1 MSRKLAGLAVALG
14 AAVFAAC
21 SGQNGG
27 NAAGSGASYALPG
40 MPQLQITAVLPDGKT
55 GTAMEELPGE
65 GVGTVHDSFWQATL
79 GGFTQQ
85 SFSQALGFPPR
96 TVLTIKNISNN
107 ISHTFNEVKKIKG
120 PPATFPSNPSLKIP
134 ASGGKF
140 GKGYASGS
148 ISPGGSVK
156 VTLGRAGIY
165 LIGCAFHYRE
175 GMQDVFVVA
184 AHATPGPQGTAP
196 AR

>member
-14 AAVFAAC
+14 AAVLAAC
-21 SGQNGG
+21 AGHYG
-27 NAAGSGASYALPG
+27 NAAGSGASFALPG
-40 MPQLQITAVLPDGKT
+40 MPDLQITAVLPDGKT

-65 GVGTVHDSFWQATL
+65 GVGTVKDPFWQATL

-96 TVLTIKNISNN
+96 TVLTIKNISKN
-107 ISHTFNEVKKIKG
+107 INHTFNEVAKIKG
-120 PPATFPSNPSLKIP
+120 PPAKFPSNPSLP
-134 ASGGKF
+134 FSPSGGKF

-148 ISPGGSVK
+148 ISPGTSVK
-156 VTLGRAGIY
+156 VTLGRRGIY
-165 LIGCAFHYRE
+165 LIGCAFHYQE